1 MNHLRI
7 LKLLSVSRLS
17 TASLGS
23 AMVASLAL
31 VACGGG
37 GGGAP
42 LVAEA
47 VVTGVA
53 SAQVLEGDAPTS
65 LLEFVVSLNK
75 PVERGLSVS
84 YSTSTVDKPTGYAKG
99 GNTCGAGIDFITQ
112 TNKTITIAPGN
123 STGKLTVTV
132 CADTSFEPNE
142 SLMLTWSSAGAAGA
156 SADGTIINDDA
167 GGLNGTGSST
177 AVMAGLTA
185 FGRDTPTSLT
195 NASADGALGF
205 SFDKSG
211 ACTVDKVTGLT
222 WQKLP
227 SQNKVYA
234 DLAAY
239 VASVNG
245 LALCNYTDWRVPTA
259 NELLNLMD
267 ISKTTG
273 ITANADYLDVLADA
287 MAGQFWT
294 SEVTAASPTVD
305 VWQVD
310 ADSNGVISF
319 TTQGTT
325 QIPPPTRN
333 VRLVRGGH
341 PVDTACNNSANRFT
355 DHLDG
360 TVSDT
365 RTGLMWKSCPE
376 GYSGNTCTTGTV
388 LPFSSV
394 ASVVTQLGNANR
406 AVDKGYADW
415 RVPTRNELA
424 SLVNRVC
431 KNPSILTGVFL
442 ANESKPYI
450 TSSLN
455 VNATATQVWSV
466 DFTDGNVKPDLL
478 NRNYYLRLVRA
489 GQ

>member
-1 MNHLRI
+1 MKHLQL
-7 LKLLSVSRLS
+7 LKRLS
-17 TASLGS
+17 LSPIRTAFLGS
-23 AMVASLAL
+23 SMAASLAL

-37 GGGAP
+37 GGGSSPP

-53 SAQVLEGDAPTS
+53 NAQVLEGDAQAS

-75 PVERGLSVS
+75 PVERGLVVS

-99 GNTCGAGIDFITQ
+99 GGACGAGVDFITQ
-112 TNKTITIAPGN
+112 TNKTITITPGN
-123 STGKLTVTV
+123 STGKLTITV
-132 CADTSFEPNE
+132 CADVLFEPNE
-142 SLMLTWSSAGAAGA
+142 SLKLTWSSEGAAGG
-156 SADGTIINDDA
+156 SVDGVIINDDA
-167 GGLNGTGSST
+167 GGLNGTGST
-177 AVMAGLTA
+177 AVLTGLTA
-185 FGRDTPTSLT
+185 FGRDTHTLT
-195 NASADGALGF
+195 NAPADGALGF

-239 VASVNG
+239 VASVQG
-245 LALCNYTDWRVPTA
+245 LCGHSDWRVPTA
-259 NELLNLMD
+259 NELLSLMD

-273 ITANADYLDVLADA
+273 ITANADYLGVAADA
-287 MAGQFWT
+287 MAGQFWS

-305 VWQVD
+305 AWQVD
-310 ADSNGVISF
+310 ADSNGVVSF
-319 TTQGTT
+319 ATQLLTA
-325 QIPPPTRN
+325 RN

-341 PVDTACNNSANRFT
+341 PVDTACANTGSRFT

-376 GYSGNTCTTGTV
+376 GYSGNTCNTGTV
-388 LPFSSV
+388 SSFGSV
-394 ASVVTQLGNANR
+394 ASVVTQLGNTNR

-431 KNPSILTGVFL
+431 MNPSILTGVFL

-455 VNATATQVWSV
+455 VNASTTQVWSV
-466 DFTDGNVKPDLL
+466 DFTDGNVGPDLL
-478 NRNYYLRLVRA
+478 IRNFYLRLVRA